1 MLPDALPR
9 MPKGV
14 RHQSTTYPDRS
25 GSVQSRPAP
34 IGGAAGTAEGTN
46 FSSLLAVASGAVDV
60 SPPCSPVVLLRE
72 ISEELQSV
80 PLDRT

>member
-1 MLPDALPR
+1 MLPDALPWT
-9 MPKGV
+9 PKGV
-14 RHQSTTYPDRS
+14 RTSRRPIQTARDRFKADQPRS
-25 GSVQSRPAP
+25 EELV
-34 IGGAAGTAEGTN
+34 GAAEGTV
-46 FSSLLAVASGAVDV
+46 FSSLLAVASGAVHV